1 MGCGCGLIGSLVI
14 SPGSQSPV
22 YSNAIPRGGEA
33 AVFSAE
39 VLEFDAAGDVEIVLQ
54 HKNKTDASFSTL
66 QTIGQIGS
74 TGIQTVYVT
83 GLKEVVRVMAQFGVG
98 SSSAEFFRLANINW
112 AWFAY
117 A

>member
-1 MGCGCGLIGSLVI
+1 MGCGCGLIGSVVI

-22 YSNAIPRGGEA
+22 YSNSIPRGGEA

-39 VLEFDAAGDVEIVLQ
+39 ILEFDAAGDAELVLQ
-54 HKNKTDASFSTL
+54 HKDNTDAGFTTL
-66 QTIGQIGS
+66 QTIGSIGG

-83 GLKEVVRVMAQFGVG
+83 GIKELVRVMAQFGAG
-98 SSSAEFFRLANINW
+98 SSSAEFFRLGNIIW
-112 AWFAY
+112 SWFPY